1 MVLWAIV
8 VTAVAAILIILFMLY
23 RRQVKKTCR
32 QLAFLKSH
40 KTNLR
45 LTSEL
50 PFPELNELVD
60 GVNSIVDL
68 SRKIQQDT
76 QHSEAHLKETITN
89 LSHDIRTPLTSMDG
103 YFQLLLQSNSEEER
117 QRYISI
123 IQTRI
128 GSLKD
133 MLEELFTYTK
143 LQDSDYQLE
152 VEILDFGKCVY
163 GTVFSFYEE
172 FQKKGIEPYTDFCDG
187 HLFITGN
194 EEAIRRAIQ
203 NLIKNALV
211 HGHTQ
216 ISLELFQEN
225 VFAGFRCSNDVENP
239 DEIDISQVFSR
250 FYKAN
255 SARTYASTG
264 LGLSIAKDLVERMG
278 GSIAARL
285 KGRFFVVEVLFPIKG
300 NTSEVKHE
308 NNRNY

>member
-1 MVLWAIV
+1 MVLWAIAA
-8 VTAVAAILIILFMLY
+8 TAVAVILTIIFMLY
-23 RRQVKKTCR
+23 RRQVKRTCR

-45 LTSEL
+45 LTAEL

-60 GVNSIVDL
+60 GVNEIVDL
-68 SRKIQQDT
+68 SQKIQQDT

-133 MLEELFTYTK
+133 MLEELFTYTM
-143 LQDSDYQLE
+143 LQDSDYELE
-152 VEILDFGKCVY
+152 TEILDFGKCVY
-163 GTVFSFYEE
+163 DTIFSFYEE
-172 FQKKGIEPYTDFCDG
+172 FQKKGIEPHTDFCDG
-187 HLFITGN
+187 HLFIMGN
-194 EEAIRRAIQ
+194 GEAIRRAIQ

-216 ISLELFQEN
+216 ISLELFHGNAQ
-225 VFAGFRCSNDVENP
+225 AGFRCSNDVESP

-250 FYKAN
+250 FYKAD
-255 SARTYASTG
+255 SARTHTSTG
-264 LGLSIAKDLVERMG
+264 LGLSIAKGLVERMG
-278 GSIAARL
+278 GSISAEL
-285 KGRFFVVEVLFPIKG
+285 GGNIFIVEILFPIKAC
-300 NTSEVKHE
+300 SEKV
-308 NNRNY
+308 